1 VNMSV
6 TSDVSRELMML
17 DDDDGPRFNID
28 NSRKLLGTGDADMYV
43 DGTISSSLTSV
54 RGTSVGGSD
63 LGTSS
68 LGECIGLSGLQKDVG
83 RRCSSSKMLYLS
95 SQAYP
100 FPNGGKSFVSVRLS
114 DNDGGYLTI
123 GGIESCN
130 MEQDEDVVWSRVGG
144 TTEEEEEE
152 FGIRGEMRS
161 ATGEQSEEGAFLSV
175 AVVEAESLSSDDLS
189 MVIVLFD

>member
-1 VNMSV
+1 MSV
-6 TSDVSRELMML
+6 TSDVSRELMIF
-17 DDDDGPRFNID
+17 DDGRFNMD

-43 DGTISSSLTSV
+43 DGTISSSFTSV

-83 RRCSSSKMLYLS
+83 RRCSSSKKYLS

-114 DNDGGYLTI
+114 DNGGYLTI
-123 GGIESCN
+123 GGIESGN
-130 MEQDEDVVWSRVGG
+130 MEQDGDVVWSKGG
-144 TTEEEEEE
+144 GGGATVEEVLDR
-152 FGIRGEMRS
+152 RGEMRS
-161 ATGEQSEEGAFLSV
+161 ATGEQEEEEGTFFSV
-175 AVVEAESLSSDDLS
+175 VVVIVVEAESLSSDDLS